1 MTATQV
7 PARARA
13 SDLLL
18 LAVAVG
24 AVSTSAPLIRAAHAP
39 ALAIAFWRTTLAVP
53 VMGSVVVARD
63 RGALRRLDRP
73 TRRRTVVSGLLL
85 AGHFATWIP
94 SLSYT
99 SVASSVT
106 LVCAQPVWVA
116 LVERRRG
123 THVPPAVW
131 RGIVLALAGVVVL
144 TGVDLAL
151 TPRALFGDA
160 LALLGGVLSGL
171 YLIVGSDVRRVTTTA
186 VYTTACYAVA
196 GVALLGVCLTAGSQL
211 GGYPSSTWLALL
223 ALTAGPQLLG
233 HTVVNRVVGGV
244 STTVIS
250 VAILFEI
257 VGSTVLAWWFF
268 SETPPWAALPAAV
281 LIGAGVVVVAR
292 STDTV

>member
-1 MTATQV
+1 
-7 PARARA
+7 
-13 SDLLL
+13 
-18 LAVAVG
+18 
-24 AVSTSAPLIRAAHAP
+24 
-39 ALAIAFWRTTLAVP
+39 
-53 VMGSVVVARD
+53 
-63 RGALRRLDRP
+63 
-73 TRRRTVVSGLLL
+73 
-85 AGHFATWIP
+85 
-94 SLSYT
+94 
-99 SVASSVT
+99 
-106 LVCAQPVWVA
+106 
-116 LVERRRG
+116 
-123 THVPPAVW
+123 
-131 RGIVLALAGVVVL
+131 LAGVVVL